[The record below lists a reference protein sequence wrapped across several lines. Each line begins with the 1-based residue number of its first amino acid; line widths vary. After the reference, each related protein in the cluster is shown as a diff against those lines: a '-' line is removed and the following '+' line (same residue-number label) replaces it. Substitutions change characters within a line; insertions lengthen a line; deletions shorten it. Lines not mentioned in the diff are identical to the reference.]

1 MLPTLTAL
9 LVATVVAVP
18 LTRAAGFGSV
28 LGYLLAGIVIGP
40 EILGLVG
47 DVEQIRE
54 TSELGVVMLLF
65 LVGLDVQPHRL
76 WVLRRAVFG
85 LGLGQVVPSAALV
98 AGAAITFG
106 LPWQQGVV
114 LGLGLAFSS
123 TAIVLPLLT
132 ERGLLGGTAGR
143 DAFAVLLFQD
153 MAFIPA
159 VALLPLL
166 ATGGGTMHVQ
176 PADVLKA
183 VLAIGVILVAGNRL
197 VPRVFRLVGGTR
209 TQEVFTATALL
220 LVVGAAL
227 LAQWAGLSTS
237 LGAFLAGVVLSE
249 SEYRHEL
256 EADIEPFEGLL
267 LGFFFISVG
276 MSADLKL
283 AAAQPLLVLAATL
296 GVMVAK
302 FLVTLALGWWRRRSW
317 EHAVRFALSLP
328 QGSEFSFVLFGAG
341 VAAGVLAPAQASL
354 ATLVV
359 AASMLLSPVLFGLSE
374 RFLIPR
380 LPRRRAPAFDTI
392 SQAPAAVVI
401 AGFGRVG
408 QIVGRILSAQRIEF
422 VALDRDP
429 SQVEVVRRFGGR
441 VYFGDPS
448 RLDVLRAAGLA
459 HAKILVI
466 AIDDMEQAVR
476 IAELAKRAFPRLTI
490 HARARNRRHAH
501 AFMDVGVS
509 SVVRETYFSSI
520 RLAENVLG
528 GLGLTEADARR
539 VAHIFRERD
548 ERALLETHAYA
559 HDESALMQNSRDI
572 AQELEQILAAD
583 RATKATT

>member
-85 LGLGQVVPSAALV
+85 LGIGQVVPSAALI
-98 AGAAITFG
+98 AAAAIAIG

-132 ERGLLGGTAGR
+132 ERGLLGGNAGR

-176 PADVLKA
+176 PSDVLKA
-183 VLAIGVILVAGNRL
+183 VLAIGVILIAGERL
-197 VPRVFRLVGGTR
+197 VPRLFRLVGGTR

-220 LVVGAAL
+220 LVLGAAL

-283 AAAQPLLVLAATL
+283 AAAQPLLVAGATL
-296 GVMVAK
+296 GVFATKFIVA
-302 FLVTLALGWWRRRSW
+302 LALGWWRRRSW
-317 EHAVRFALSLP
+317 ESAVRFGLSLP

-341 VAAGVLAPAQASL
+341 VAAGVLAPSEASL

-359 AASMLLSPVLFGLSE
+359 AASMLISPVLFGLSE

-380 LPRRRAPAFDTI
+380 LPRRRVRAFDTI
-392 SQAPAAVVI
+392 QEAPAPVVI

-408 QIVGRILSAQRIEF
+408 QIVGRILRAQGIPF

-476 IAELAKRAFPRLTI
+476 IAELAKRNFPRLCI

-501 AFMDVGVS
+501 AFMDLGAA

-528 GLGLTEADARR
+528 GLGLDADTARH
-539 VAHIFRERD
+539 VAHVFRERD
-548 ERALLETHAYA
+548 ERALAETHAYA
-559 HDESALMQNSRDI
+559 HDESALIQNSKEI
-572 AQELEQILAAD
+572 AEELEHILAAD
-583 RATKATT
+583 RGTST